1 MPNSSRSNPKSSAH
15 VGDVRCSRNTFSLL
29 SESDSEAESSSSST
43 PTTFQFQPIDP
54 TPWGDQLS
62 FEELHIPETFAP
74 IVSNNQTETTE
85 ADLWAQPWANDLEA
99 AFSDCY
105 DTSALTEADYGAM
118 LTWLYVQGWDIQ
130 IETRDIVQACP
141 DTLPPRRWV
150 PDRFSRI
157 GNSPVVCRDSH
168 SVTHAAR
175 VTENRGPK
183 KVKSA
188 CVPRFCRASSGGVP
202 CAEAGCRYVHADTM
216 PRLNQP
222 CGFGA
227 GCGASDPT
235 GKLRKL
241 CQLMHPGETWDATMV
256 ITRIPSV

>member
-29 SESDSEAESSSSST
+29 SESDSEAET
-43 PTTFQFQPIDP
+43 PISPPTVFQFQPIDP

-62 FEELHIPETFAP
+62 YEELSIPDNYVP

-85 ADLWAQPWANDLEA
+85 ADLWLQPWTNDLEVH
-99 AFSDCY
+99 FSDCY

-118 LTWLYVQGWDIQ
+118 MTWLYAQGWDIQ
-130 IETRDIVQACP
+130 IETRDVIQACP
-141 DTLPPRRWV
+141 DTLPPRLWI

-157 GNSPVVCRDSH
+157 GNSPVVYRDGHCHSH
-168 SVTHAAR
+168 HAP
-175 VTENRGPK
+175 VTEQKPK

-235 GKLRKL
+235 GVKRGQCLY
-241 CQLMHPGETWDATMV
+241 MHPGETWDATMV
-256 ITRIPSV
+256 ITRLPASSV